1 MLAHDPNFN
10 LEFVDSAG
18 GALTNAVKSA
28 QGDFASGRVPSRRAQ
43 LHERRRFA
51 LRRRSRRMAARLAI
65 LISADVLALVLTR
78 FVLVALLG
86 AGGSPPD
93 ALREFRAGGP
103 LADPGTPASLVL
115 WIALL
120 VSLMVTGAYA
130 RHRGLNT
137 WLRLA
142 AAAILAGGASAV
154 PLAAVIGWQ
163 QAVSQMLIVAGAAFV
178 ALVFARLAAERIL
191 RRVWPRARGAA
202 PAILLGPPDAAT
214 SALAVAATAAGGDYK
229 VALHREIN
237 PQGLGDP
244 TALAIALGRE
254 IDDIGIEAVIL
265 TELVPERYLRA
276 VVDEALSAGCL
287 VLCPPRAVAVDG
299 LRPRLVWHHD
309 QAFLEF
315 GTPVLQ
321 LSALIVKRTTDVI
334 GAGLLLLL
342 VSPLM
347 LLIALGIKL
356 DSPGPVFFSQ
366 DRAGVGG
373 RRFRMLKFRTM
384 RRGADDQKQDLAH
397 LNYTGDVR
405 LFKIPFDPRVTRFG
419 SFLRRWSLDELP
431 QFWNVLR
438 GDMSLVGPRPFF
450 ESDFAAYEDHHFRR
464 LDTKPGITGLWQ
476 VGGRSDLVEF
486 EDVVYLDRQY
496 IENWSFWLDLGILL
510 RTMPTVIRR
519 KGAY

>member
-1 MLAHDPNFN
+1 
-10 LEFVDSAG
+10 
-18 GALTNAVKSA
+18 
-28 QGDFASGRVPSRRAQ
+28 
-43 LHERRRFA
+43 
-51 LRRRSRRMAARLAI
+51 MAARLAI
-65 LISADVLALVLTR
+65 LLTADVAALFIARLAFLSLLATR
-78 FVLVALLG
+78 DT
-86 AGGSPPD
+86 PP
-93 ALREFRAGGP
+93 AMLRDFRAAGP
-103 LADPGTPASLVL
+103 LANPGMPASTVL
-115 WIALL
+115 WMALIISL
-120 VSLMVTGAYA
+120 VVTGAYA

-142 AAAILAGGASAV
+142 AAAVLAGAASTV
-154 PLAAVIGWQ
+154 PLAAVTGWQ
-163 QAVSQMLIVAGAAFV
+163 QAVSQTLVVSAVAFV
-178 ALVFARLAAERIL
+178 ALVLGRLAAERVL
-191 RRVWPRARGAA
+191 RGVWPRARGAA
-202 PAILLGPPDAAT
+202 PAILVGPPDARL
-214 SALAVAATAAGGDYK
+214 SPLAVAATAAGGDYK
-229 VALHREIN
+229 VAVHHEIN
-237 PQGLGDP
+237 PQALGDP
-244 TALAIALGRE
+244 AALAKSLGRDM
-254 IDDIGIEAVIL
+254 DDLGIEAVIL
-265 TELVPERYLRA
+265 TELFPERHLRA

-334 GAGLLLLL
+334 GAVLLLLL

-384 RRGADDQKQDLAH
+384 RRGADEEKQDLAH
-397 LNYTGDVR
+397 LNHTGDVR

-419 SFLRRWSLDELP
+419 RFLRRWSLDELP